1 MTVSSV
7 AGNISSRAPDAMIRA
22 MLGAC
27 GAVVSWKRVSTFGFC
42 EFAGP
47 EPALRCVRLLH
58 ERALADKRLLART
71 DGKMQA
77 LVDTYKSECGVC
89 SVCTGG
95 SVECDCIR
103 VAAEQRSRLGDA
115 DGAEG
120 EGWLDA
126 AQRALD
132 DAAERRLQQL
142 YRDYQD
148 DINNY
153 ELLQKGERHN

>member
-1 MTVSSV
+1 MQCVY
-7 AGNISSRAPDAMIRA
+7 R
-22 MLGAC
+22 GA
-27 GAVVSWKRVSTFGFC
+27 A
-42 EFAGP
+42 
-47 EPALRCVRLLH
+47 
-58 ERALADKRLLART
+58 
-71 DGKMQA
+71 
-77 LVDTYKSECGVC
+77 
-89 SVCTGG
+89 
-95 SVECDCIR
+95 CDCIR

-115 DGAEG
+115 DAAEG

-153 ELLQKGERHN
+153 ELLQKGERRHSLHRTHLATPSTDKLNS